1 MDGEA
6 WDWEGCWG
14 CWEGSQGLWGSGAQG
29 LKLQV
34 ATDQVGVV
42 TDLGFLASIC
52 AQVEV
57 DIEGLSWL
65 QLDTRHGEM

>member
-1 MDGEA
+1 
-6 WDWEGCWG
+6 
-14 CWEGSQGLWGSGAQG
+14 

-57 DIEGLSWL
+57 DIEDLSWL
-65 QLDTRHGEM
+65 ELDTRHGEM